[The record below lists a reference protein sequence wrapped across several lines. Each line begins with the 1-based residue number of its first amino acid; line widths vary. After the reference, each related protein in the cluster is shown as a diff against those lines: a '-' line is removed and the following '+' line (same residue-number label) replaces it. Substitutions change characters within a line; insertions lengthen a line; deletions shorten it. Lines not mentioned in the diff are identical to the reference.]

1 MAILSSVLRSARQ
14 GGVRRVKRKFIDSLR
29 LHVRGGAGG
38 MGYPKY
44 GGAGG
49 HGGSVYVVAEEG
61 ESLTNILKKY
71 PTKRISAHLGS
82 NSSSRCLLGMPGN
95 DTIIN
100 SPTGVSVYNEY
111 GKQLGELNVGGDKI
125 LVAKGGIGG
134 CKDNGF
140 SGVKGQAQ
148 VITLE
153 LKLIA
158 DIGFVGFP
166 NAGKSTLLRALS
178 RAKPKIASYPFTT
191 IKPNIGVI
199 SYPDLRQITLADL
212 PGLIEGAHC
221 NQGMGHKF
229 LRHVERTKLL
239 LLIVDVGG
247 FKLSPRHVHRSCLE
261 TVILLNKELEL
272 YKPELL
278 DKPAVLLVNKMDT
291 PSSEEI
297 FKDVNEAVKNLEDVC
312 HNLPE
317 HVRPVRT
324 IQFTSVIPIAAKYP
338 GQDIEN
344 LKTTLRN
351 IVDLTYDTD
360 GVKRETE
367 LLHDLQKK
375 QTEKGPLLV

>member
-1 MAILSSVLRSARQ
+1 M
-14 GGVRRVKRKFIDSLR
+14 RRVKRKFIDSLQ
-29 LHVRGGAGG
+29 LHVHGGAGG

-44 GGAGG
+44 GGVGG
-49 HGGSVYVVAEEG
+49 NGGSVYVVAKEG
-61 ESLTNILKKY
+61 ESLSKILQMY
-71 PTKRISAHLGS
+71 PTKRISARLGS
-82 NSSSRCLLGMPGN
+82 NSASRCILGKPG
-95 DTIIN
+95 DDVTIN
-100 SPTGVSVYNEY
+100 SPTGVTVYNEY
-111 GKQLGELNVGGDKI
+111 GKELGELNVEGDKI

-134 CKDNGF
+134 CQENGF
-140 SGVKGQAQ
+140 SGVKGQLQ
-148 VITLE
+148 SITLH

-191 IKPNIGVI
+191 LQPNIGVI
-199 SYPDLRQITLADL
+199 SYPDLRQITMADL
-212 PGLIEGAHC
+212 PGLIEGAHI

-239 LLIVDVGG
+239 LLIADVGG
-247 FKLSPRHVHRSCLE
+247 FKLSPRHMHRSCLE

-272 YKPELL
+272 YKAELL
-278 DKPAVLLVNKMDT
+278 DKPTVLLVNKMDK
-291 PSSEEI
+291 PGSEEI
-297 FKDVNEAVKNLEDVC
+297 FKEVNKAVKDLEGVC
-312 HNLPE
+312 RNLPA

-344 LKTTLRN
+344 LKTALRN

-360 GVKRETE
+360 DVKRETE

-375 QTEKGPLLV
+375 QIEKGPLLV